1 MRTKITGHAARVLRE
16 QLHSQI
22 PHVVEAE
29 RTELE
34 VAGAFVMHAFVQG
47 WTPDIAQSMRSK
59 AACMANHTAAV
70 ALLTTAQLTHPA
82 TSHARGHKHPH
93 GKRRRYPLAL
103 YA

>member
-22 PHVVEAE
+22 PHVDEAE

-34 VAGAFVMHAFVQG
+34 VAAAFVMHAFVQG
-47 WTPDIAQSMRSK
+47 WNPEIAKAMRSK

-70 ALLTTAQLTHPA
+70 ALLTTAQLTHPE
-82 TSHARGHKHPH
+82 TSHAARPKYPH